1 MTPATGAT
9 APGERPHLGG
19 SGETGAAGSPPSRE
33 PTEPPDV
40 TSNLAPGAADPRAAI
55 DGAPAAP
62 PAARAAPLRSRRWRF
77 PLRTAGGRFGLG
89 VALALVATAVFAPVL
104 ATHDPRAIDLAAE
117 LAGPGRDHLFGAAE
131 NGVDVL
137 SQVVYGARVSLVVSV
152 FAVLLSAAVGVT
164 LGGIAGYVG
173 GIVDEV
179 LMRVVD
185 VLLAFPGILL
195 AIFITAVLGPS
206 LANVVFA
213 LTVTGWTG
221 YARLVRA
228 QMLTLRERDYV
239 QAARALGAKGNR
251 ILFRHLLPNAA
262 GPILVQATFAIP
274 GAILA
279 EASLSFLGLGAP
291 PGTPSWGALVDQ
303 GTQYL
308 LVAPHIALFPGLAIA
323 ITVLGF
329 NFLGDA
335 LRDALDPKRRER

>member
-1 MTPATGAT
+1 MATK
-9 APGERPHLGG
+9 
-19 SGETGAAGSPPSRE
+19 
-33 PTEPPDV
+33 V
-40 TSNLAPGAADPRAAI
+40 KDPR
-55 DGAPAAP
+55 
-62 PAARAAPLRSRRWRF
+62 RF
-77 PLRTAGGRFGLG
+77 QIRTWGGRFGVG
-89 VALALVATAVFAPVL
+89 VAFLLVFTALFAPWL
-104 ATHDPRAIDLAAE
+104 SPLDPHAIDLFRE
-117 LAGPGRDHLFGAAE
+117 LHPPGGGHLLGTAE

-137 SQVVYGARVSLVVSV
+137 SQVIYGARVSLVVSV
-152 FAVLLSAAVGVT
+152 FAVLVSAAVGVT
-164 LGGIAGYVG
+164 LGGLAGFLG
-173 GIVDEV
+173 GWFDEL

-185 VLLAFPGILL
+185 ILLAFPGILL

-206 LANVVFA
+206 LTNVVFA
-213 LTVTGWTG
+213 LSFTGWTG

-228 QMLTLRERDYV
+228 QILTLRERDYV
-239 QAARALGAKGNR
+239 QAARALGASNGR

-303 GTQYL
+303 GATYL
-308 LVAPHIALFPGLAIA
+308 LVAPHVALFPGIAIA

-335 LRDALDPKRRER
+335 VRDELDPKRVGR